1 MSKRLFVPQETTDK
15 QAIAADPGNSAW
27 VAANAGSG
35 KTHVLS
41 RRVIRLL
48 LDGVDPSRILCL
60 TYTRAAAANMV
71 NKVFDDL
78 GRWAVMEE
86 AELVEAIADLEGH
99 KPSADRLALAR
110 QLFARALET
119 PGGLK
124 IQTIH
129 AFCEAVLHQFPLEA
143 NIAGHFELIDAQM
156 ELALLAEARRQLFAG
171 ASGED
176 HPELS
181 RAFEL
186 VLSTAGE
193 HGLNELL
200 SEIVR
205 QRDGLRAF
213 VSRISGS
220 GDQLEL
226 LKEEF
231 GLGPEETTESIA
243 ASIWPD
249 HVFTP
254 GFIIEFGSQAE
265 TADARNAIKF
275 AEKFAAAARVP
286 DTAERLD
293 ALCGAFL
300 RADKSAP
307 LDAGRI
313 AAKGLQN
320 RFGSFVDDFSRY
332 AAQLLAARDR
342 LAMLQAVIATD
353 AALTVADNL
362 IARYE
367 RLKSARGF
375 LDFNDLISRTVNLL
389 AREDAGAWVQ
399 YKLDRGLDHIL
410 VDEAQ
415 DTSPGQWSV
424 ITRLAT
430 EFFSGQSARSDV
442 NRTIFAVG
450 DEKQSIYSFQGAEP
464 AAFAESGREFASRVE
479 AAQSRFTEVRLQY
492 SFRSVGDVLSAVD
505 RVFEPESA
513 REGLTLFPEAISHS
527 PVRANDPGYVEIW
540 PMIGAEKVPEPEDW
554 TVSIDHASQPA
565 VMLAEAIAGR
575 IHRWI
580 KSGEVIEGSGK
591 VMSAGDVM
599 VLVRKRDSFVHA
611 LSRALKVRQVPVAG
625 ADRLRLR
632 DHIAVKDLAALGRFC
647 IQEHDDLSL
656 AALLKSPV
664 FNLSEDDLF
673 SIAHDRGSGVS
684 LWQSLKSAAS
694 KEARYGDA
702 VEQLAKWRNEAG
714 LRPAVEFYSAILG
727 RDGVRAAMIA
737 RLGHEAGEILDE
749 FVNFVLSCE
758 QAGITGLGSFLET
771 LETAGPEIKREVAQA
786 RDEVRIMT
794 VHAAKGLEAPVV
806 FLIDNGSDPFSAS
819 HLPRLMKFPLQN
831 LDVQGY
837 GYLWRAGAKFQTA
850 FGRDL
855 EAIERKKAEEEY
867 RRLLYVGM
875 TRAEDRLLV
884 CGYHG
889 VRDPKETTWHRLVSD
904 VLLPASEPVA
914 QHDLPIEGELH
925 RFRSTDLP
933 PRPPDEKTSPQSADA
948 TPFPDALR
956 RPLPPEI
963 SLPRPFSPSGAA
975 ALVDPKPEMTNTSLS
990 PVLSDDTQP
999 GHAIERGIAIHRLL
1013 QSLPDMAG
1021 ERREAAAA
1029 QYLQRHGAT
1038 WQHHQ
1043 RQSVLNSVMQI
1054 LADPRFADVFAA
1066 GSQAEVALA
1075 GHLVVAGNAR
1085 AVSGKIDRLA
1095 VNDDEVLIVDYK
1107 TNRVPPRDVDEVPPG
1122 YVAQIAVYSALI
1134 RQIYPD
1140 RKVTAGLLFT
1150 ETPQMLVIPESVM
1163 QEALERLAVS

>member
-1 MSKRLFVPQETTDK
+1 MSKRLFVPQETTEK
-15 QAIAADPGNSAW
+15 QAVAADPGNSAW

-78 GRWAVMEE
+78 GRWAVMDE
-86 AELVEAIADLEGH
+86 ADLIEAVVDLEGS

-156 ELALLAEARRQLFAG
+156 ELALLAEARRRLFARVTEEG
-171 ASGED
+171 

-181 RAFEL
+181 DAFAL

-193 HGLNELL
+193 YGLNELL

-205 QRDGLRAF
+205 QRDGLRSF
-213 VSRISGS
+213 VGSISGA
-220 GDQLEL
+220 GGKLEL
-226 LKEEF
+226 LKHEF
-231 GLGPEETTESIA
+231 GFDPDETADSIA
-243 ASIWPD
+243 ASVWPD
-249 HVFTP
+249 DFFTA
-254 GFIIEFGSQAE
+254 GFIAEFVAQTE
-265 TADARNAIKF
+265 LADARNAIKF
-275 AEKFAAAARVP
+275 CDKFAAALKLSDPAG
-286 DTAERLD
+286 RLD
-293 ALCGAFL
+293 ALCATFL

-313 AAKGLQN
+313 AAKGLQD
-320 RFGSFVDDFSRY
+320 RFDSFVDEFNRY
-332 AAQLLAARDR
+332 AAQLLTARDR
-342 LAMLQAVIATD
+342 LALLQTVTATD

-424 ITRLAT
+424 ITQLAT
-430 EFFSGQSARSDV
+430 EFFSGQSARADV

-464 AAFAESGREFASRVE
+464 AAFAESGREFASKAE
-479 AAQSRFTEVRLQY
+479 AAQNRFTEVRLQY

-505 RVFEPESA
+505 RVFEPEST
-513 REGLTLFPEAISHS
+513 RQGLTLFPETISHS

-540 PMIGAEKVPEPEDW
+540 PMIGTEKIAEPEDW

-565 VMLAEAIAGR
+565 VVLAEAIAGR

-580 KSGEVIEGSGK
+580 SSSEVIEGSGK
-591 VMSAGDVM
+591 IMSPGDVM

-611 LSRALKVRQVPVAG
+611 LSRALKVRQVAVAG

-673 SIAHDRGSGVS
+673 SIAHDRLSGVS
-684 LWQSLKSAAS
+684 LWQSLRSAADS
-694 KEARYGDA
+694 EKRFAQI

-714 LRPAVEFYSAILG
+714 LCPVVEFYSSILG

-819 HLPRLMKFPLQN
+819 HLPRLMKFPLKN
-831 LDVQGY
+831 LDFQGN

-850 FGRDL
+850 FGREL
-855 EAIERKKAEEEY
+855 EATERRKAEEEY

-889 VRDPKETTWHRLVSD
+889 VREPKETTWHRLVSD
-904 VLLPASEPVA
+904 ALLPECEPIA
-914 QHDLPIEGELH
+914 EHDLPIDGELH
-925 RFRSTDLP
+925 RYRSTDMP
-933 PRPPDEKTSPQSADA
+933 PHPAVEEPSPQTARQISFPDE
-948 TPFPDALR
+948 LR

-975 ALVDPKPEMTNTSLS
+975 ALVDPKPEMADTSAS
-990 PVLSDDTQP
+990 PVLSDDPQP
-999 GHAIERGIAIHRLL
+999 GHAVERGIAIHRLL
-1013 QSLPDMAG
+1013 QSLPDMAA
-1021 ERREAAAA
+1021 EKREPAAAR
-1029 QYLQRHGAT
+1029 YLQRHGAS
-1038 WQHHQ
+1038 WREHQ
-1043 RQSVLNSVMQI
+1043 RQAVLNSVMQI
-1054 LADPRFADVFAA
+1054 LADPRFAGVFAE
-1066 GSQAEVALA
+1066 GSRAEVAVA
-1075 GHLVVAGNAR
+1075 GHLVVAGSAR

-1095 VNDDEVLIVDYK
+1095 INDTEVLIVDYK
-1107 TNRVPPRDVDEVPPG
+1107 TNRVPPRDLDNVPPG

-1134 RQIYPD
+1134 RQIYPNH
-1140 RKVTAGLLFT
+1140 KVTAGLLFT
-1150 ETPQMLVIPESVM
+1150 ETPQMLNIPESVM
-1163 QEALERLAVS
+1163 EEALERLAVS